1 VGLAPNHQEIAVSDN
16 EKAAFIG
23 LGSMGAPIARR
34 LARSG
39 YSVIACDVS
48 PAALQAF
55 DEAGTTRERDPLTAA
70 RQAKLL
76 GICVRTDEQL
86 EQLVNGGALFAA
98 VGDGGLVILHSTVA
112 PELARRLA
120 VQARQSGVDLIDVG
134 VSGGGPAAIEGK
146 LSLFVGGE
154 KAAVERARP
163 WLQSIG
169 QSVACLGPVGRG
181 LEGKLLNNL
190 ISIANYGM
198 SAAIVDVGARLGFDT
213 AELCRA
219 LMAGSAQSF
228 ALKVSPRWVAKSA
241 TNTPASLLD
250 LHDLLKKDVDHAR
263 NLLPAGDP
271 AMAALLASCESMLSR
286 LKVAAAQAT

>member
-1 VGLAPNHQEIAVSDN
+1 MTVNN
-16 EKAAFIG
+16 NKATFIG

-39 YSVIACDVS
+39 YSVVACDIL

-55 DEAGTTRERDPLTAA
+55 DEPGTTREPDPLAAA

-86 EQLVNGGALFAA
+86 DQLVAGGALFAA
-98 VGDGGLVILHSTVA
+98 VGDGGLVVLHSTVA

-120 VQARQSGVDLIDVG
+120 LMAQRLGVDLIDVG
-134 VSGGGPAAIEGK
+134 VSGGGPAAIEGR
-146 LSLFVGGE
+146 LSLFVGGDH
-154 KAAVERARP
+154 AAVERAGP
-163 WLQSIG
+163 WLHAIG
-169 QSVACLGPVGRG
+169 NSVTYLGPVGRG

-198 SAAIVDVGARLGFDT
+198 SAAIVDVGAKLGFDT
-213 AELCRA
+213 AKLCEA

-228 ALKVSPRWVAKSA
+228 ALKVSPGWITRNSA
-241 TNTPASLLD
+241 NTPGRLLD

-263 NLLPAGDP
+263 NLLAGDDP
-271 AMAALLASCESMLSR
+271 AMAALLASCEAMLAR
-286 LKVAAAQAT
+286 LKVAAARAA

>member
-1 VGLAPNHQEIAVSDN
+1 VSN
-16 EKAAFIG
+16 GEKATFIG

-39 YSVIACDVS
+39 YSVVACDVS

-55 DEAGTTRERDPLTAA
+55 DEPGTTRERDPLTAA
-70 RQAKLL
+70 QRAKLL

-86 EQLVNGGALFAA
+86 EQLVNRGALFAA
-98 VGDGGLVILHSTVA
+98 MGDGGLVILHSTVA
-112 PELARRLA
+112 PQLARRLA
-120 VQARQSGVDLIDVG
+120 AEARQSGVDLIDVG

-163 WLQSIG
+163 WLQAIG
-169 QSVACLGPVGRG
+169 KSVAYLGPVGRG

-198 SAAIVDVGARLGFDT
+198 STAIVDVGARLGFDT
-213 AELCRA
+213 AELCQA

-228 ALKVSPRWVAKSA
+228 ALKVAPGWVMKSA
-241 TNTPASLLD
+241 TNTPARLLD
-250 LHDLLKKDVDHAR
+250 LHDLLKKDVDHAS
-263 NLLPAGDP
+263 NLLPTDDP
-271 AMAALLASCESMLSR
+271 AMAALLASCEAMLAR
-286 LKVAAAQAT
+286 LKLAAAQAS